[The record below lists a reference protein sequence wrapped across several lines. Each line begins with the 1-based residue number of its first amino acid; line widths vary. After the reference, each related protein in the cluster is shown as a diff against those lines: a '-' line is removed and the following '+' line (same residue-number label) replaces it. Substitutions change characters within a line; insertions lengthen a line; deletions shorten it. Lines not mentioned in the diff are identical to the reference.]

1 MHKYNLGFISD
12 AAIYEH
18 VKTTVEAYRREITQT
33 LHHKILSAGRG
44 WKMSVTGFDLENN
57 EKHIY
62 AKIVENHKTINEVS
76 ARKLRVDMQSEI
88 LEHPDAI
95 CYLIEVLP
103 EDSHN
108 EPWVFTIDGK
118 SIKNDRIRCIS
129 IDKFYEIVFDD
140 ANLYTNLCKS
150 LPKVIEDVLS
160 ENPHLIS

>member
-18 VKTTVEAYRREITQT
+18 VKTTVEAYRREITRT

-44 WKMSVTGFDLENN
+44 WTASESDFDLGNN

-76 ARKLRVDMQSEI
+76 ARKLRIDMQCEI
-88 LEHPDAI
+88 LEHPEAI

-103 EDSHN
+103 EGSHN
-108 EPWVFTIDGK
+108 EPWVFTMDGK
-118 SIKNDRIRCIS
+118 TIKNDRIRCIS

-140 ANLYTNLCKS
+140 ANSYTNLCNS
-150 LPKVIEDVLS
+150 LPEVIDNVFN